1 MWVRARAPPS
11 TNADGLFVVNQF
23 WSYTTPLLGAYIADE
38 YLGRFNT
45 IFVAIA
51 FAIVGHVILIISAIP
66 QVLQGNGAIG
76 AFVIGLVCLGIGT
89 GGFK

>member
-1 MWVRARAPPS
+1 MCVRIRVLIS
-11 TNADGLFVVNQF
+11 IDADGFLVVNQF

-66 QVLQGNGAIG
+66 QVLQGKGAIG